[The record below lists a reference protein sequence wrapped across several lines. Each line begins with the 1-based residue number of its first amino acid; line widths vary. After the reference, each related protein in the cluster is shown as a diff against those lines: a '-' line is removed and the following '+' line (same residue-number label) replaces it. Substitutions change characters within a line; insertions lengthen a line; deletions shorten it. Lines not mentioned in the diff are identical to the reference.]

1 MAIKKSQIYSTLW
14 SSCDVLRGSMDASQ
28 YKDYVLMMLFVKYLS
43 DKGNDADSLFTIPPD
58 CNFSDF
64 VALKGHEGIGE
75 AINMKLEA
83 IKSENTIF
91 LSKLVLPNFN
101 DPTKFGKAKEM
112 TEILSK
118 LIAVFE
124 TDALDFSKNRS
135 ADDDI
140 LGDAY
145 EYLMK
150 NFAAQSGK
158 SKGQFYTP
166 AEVSR
171 TMAKM
176 LHLSEF
182 TSPSTTIYD
191 PTCGSGSLLLRA
203 LGETPNGATPFGQEK
218 DNTTASLAILNMLLH
233 GIDTATIEQGD
244 TINNPQFLAG
254 GTLATFDVCI
264 ANPPFSTK
272 EWLGAAGED
281 DVYRRWN
288 RTMCPPAKCGDYAF
302 LLHLIAS
309 MKTGTGRG
317 ACILPHGVLF
327 RGNAEYAIRR
337 HIVES
342 GCIEGIVGLPA
353 NIFFG
358 TGIPACILLIN
369 KKGAAN
375 REGIFFIDAKDGF
388 MKDGAKNRLR
398 EQDIKYIVDTWEER
412 KDVPHYARFVK
423 KEEIVEKNDYNLN
436 IPRYI
441 TARDTEIQQD
451 IDAHLHGGL
460 PRHDIDQMEVY
471 WKACTSLRD
480 ALFSPLPG
488 REGYFTLNPEKE
500 ETSSFIAT
508 ENSFLRQQSYFE
520 QSIVDW
526 SGEMQPRMLDLSL
539 DIKPKNIIETW
550 SQALLDAMQRDKSLV
565 NAYDTY
571 EQLMAYWND
580 TLQDDC
586 YMISRDGWKLTLLK
600 GEKNTS
606 TYEDMSCDLL
616 PVEIVLKEFFS
627 TELDVIAS
635 LLGTSEIYASQ
646 LQELIEKAKE
656 DADEEDEEELKHVIN
671 KTKKTLAY
679 KAIDTKKKEVDK
691 KIKEKK
697 QALILLVESKYAAFT
712 EEETK
717 SLVVDKKWLAAVS
730 SMIHSEMQQITLQL
744 SSEVIAIAERYEHT
758 LASLDK
764 KVVEMESKV
773 NKHLKKFIKKGAM
786 QKLLT
791 GEVRLAGFTEPWVEK
806 RISEAC
812 TIKARI
818 GWQGLKSDEY
828 LDYGNYV
835 LITGT
840 DFENGFINW
849 AKCSYVSK
857 ERFEQDENIKY

>member
-43 DKGNDADSLFTIPPD
+43 DKGNDPESLFTIPPH

-75 AINMKLEA
+75 AINIKLEA
-83 IKSENTIF
+83 IKTANTIF
-91 LSKLVLPNFN
+91 LNKLVLPNFN
-101 DPTKFGKAKEM
+101 DPAKFGKPKEM
-112 TEILSK
+112 TETLSK

-176 LHLSEF
+176 LHLNEF

-203 LGETPNGATPFGQEK
+203 IGETPNGATPFGQEK
-218 DNTTASLAILNMLLH
+218 DNATASLAILNMLLH
-233 GIDTATIEQGD
+233 GIDTATIEQAD
-244 TINNPQFLAG
+244 TINSPQFLAG
-254 GTLATFDVCI
+254 GTLETFDVCI

-281 DVYRRWN
+281 DVYHRWN
-288 RTMCPPAKCGDYAF
+288 RSMCPPAKCGDYAF

-309 MKTGTGRG
+309 MKPVTGRG

-337 HIVES
+337 HIVDS

-358 TGIPACILLIN
+358 TGIPACILIIN

-398 EQDIKYIVDTWEER
+398 EQDIKRIVDTWEER

-423 KEEIVEKNDYNLN
+423 KEEIVGKNDYNLN

-451 IDAHLHGGL
+451 IDAHLHGGI
-460 PRHDIDQMEVY
+460 PQHDIDQMDVY
-471 WKACTSLRD
+471 WKACPSLRD
-480 ALFSPLPG
+480 ALFAPLPG
-488 REGYFTLNPEKE
+488 REGYFSLNPEKE
-500 ETSSFIAT
+500 NVSSFIAT
-508 ENSFLRQQSYFE
+508 ENSFLHQQSYFE
-520 QSIVDW
+520 QSIANW
-526 SGEMQPRMLDLSL
+526 SNEVRPRMLDLRL
-539 DIKPKNIIETW
+539 DIKPKEIIEQW
-550 SQALLDAMQRDKSLV
+550 SQALLEAMQKDKSLV
-565 NAYDTY
+565 DAYDTF
-571 EQLMAYWND
+571 EQLMAYWNE

-586 YMISRDGWKLTLLK
+586 YMISRDSWKLTLLK
-600 GEKNTS
+600 GDKKNS

-616 PVEIVLKEFFS
+616 PVDIVLKEFFS
-627 TELDVIAS
+627 AELGSITS
-635 LLGTSEIYASQ
+635 LMATSESYASQ

-656 DADEEDEEELKHVIN
+656 EVDEEDEEELKHIID
-671 KTKKTLAY
+671 KTKKTPEY
-679 KAIDTKKKEVDK
+679 KAIDKKKKEVDK
-691 KIKEKK
+691 EIKEKK
-697 QALILLVESKYAAFT
+697 QELTLLIENKYAAFT

-717 SLVVDKKWLAAVS
+717 LLVVDKKWLATIS
-730 SMIHSEMQQITLQL
+730 SMIHGEMQQITQQL
-744 SSEVIAIAERYEHT
+744 TSEVIAIAERYEQT

-764 KVVEMESKV
+764 SVADMESKV
-773 NKHLKKFIKKGAM
+773 NEHLKEM
-786 QKLLT
+786 
-791 GEVRLAGFTEPWVEK
+791 GFE
-806 RISEAC
+806 
-812 TIKARI
+812 
-818 GWQGLKSDEY
+818 
-828 LDYGNYV
+828 
-835 LITGT
+835 
-840 DFENGFINW
+840 F
-849 AKCSYVSK
+849 
-857 ERFEQDENIKY
+857 